1 MPKVENKK
9 AKAKKKAR
17 PKVEANVHA
26 TCVAI
31 GAHGVLLL
39 GKSGAGKSDI
49 ALQLIDR
56 GARLV
61 ADDRS
66 ILSARK
72 GTLQARAPATIAGL
86 LEIRSVGIVKFPRR
100 ARVKIALVVRLG
112 REGARLPL
120 PQFHRMLGVA
130 VPQIALDGRLASTP
144 ARIRAALA
152 AHARGLLR
160 DTFNSPKSHPK

>member
-1 MPKVENKK
+1 LPRVKSSKPKTKS
-9 AKAKKKAR
+9 KAR
-17 PKVEANVHA
+17 PKVDANVHA
-26 TCVAI
+26 TCIAI
-31 GAHGVLLL
+31 GARGVLLL
-39 GKSGAGKSDI
+39 AKSGAGKSDV

-56 GARLV
+56 GAKLV
-61 ADDRS
+61 ADDRT

-72 GTLQARAPATIAGL
+72 GALQARAPATIAGL
-86 LEIRSVGIVKFPRR
+86 LVIRSVGIVKLPRR

-112 REGARLPL
+112 REGTRLPL

-130 VPQIALDGRLASTP
+130 VPQIVLDGRLASTP

-160 DTFNSPKSHPK
+160 DTFNSPTGNAK